1 MSTQLWSTHVT
12 NLACWRGPAASRRW
26 LSLFVG
32 VTLISSGVSVAV
44 RVNGRPQDLVLDRA
58 DLHTSAVE
66 TCRLRLQAFAGEG
79 KLDRDA
85 ELIARVR
92 GVAARIIA
100 QAILLGSPNGER
112 FGRYASSD
120 ASLANAAK
128 AYARVPPALLNL
140 ASQNTHAAFVETSVL
155 RDQPDHVA
163 CMAMTIAALGC
174 LRPCRQVVAN
184 QGH

>member
-1 MSTQLWSTHVT
+1 MSTLLWSTHVT

-32 VTLISSGVSVAV
+32 VTLISSGVSAAV

-66 TCRLRLQAFAGEG
+66 TCRLRLQALAGEG

-92 GVAARIIA
+92 GVAARVIA

-112 FGRYASSD
+112 FGRSRPNRAV
-120 ASLANAAK
+120 
-128 AYARVPPALLNL
+128 R
-140 ASQNTHAAFVETSVL
+140 VL
-155 RDQPDHVA
+155 R
-163 CMAMTIAALGC
+163 CFSC
-174 LRPCRQVVAN
+174 ECRQSIRPSTASAA
-184 QGH
+184 QFSESEYTCGIR